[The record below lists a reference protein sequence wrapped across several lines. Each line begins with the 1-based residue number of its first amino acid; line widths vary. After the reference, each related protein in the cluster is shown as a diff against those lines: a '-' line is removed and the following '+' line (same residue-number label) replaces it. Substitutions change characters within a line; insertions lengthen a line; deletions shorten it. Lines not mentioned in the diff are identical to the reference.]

1 MQLDDDGRLHNPY
14 CPNCDMV
21 LAFMAYLEIH
31 INRSATMCHLCGM
44 QCCYGVNLKKHMNIK
59 CDLAKR
65 NRNYGVIAKESAIL
79 GRGIINSKKLYNL
92 PLKQMW
98 TKKRKMLA
106 NKITERKTPREIRVV
121 SFLVVFVRT
130 LLTPPER

>member
-1 MQLDDDGRLHNPY
+1 
-14 CPNCDMV
+14 
-21 LAFMAYLEIH
+21 
-31 INRSATMCHLCGM
+31 MCHLGGM

-59 CDLAKR
+59 GDLAKR
-65 NRNYGVIAKESAIL
+65 NRNYGVISKESALL
-79 GRGIINSKKLYNL
+79 GRGIINSKRLYNL

-106 NKITERKTPREIRVV
+106 NKITERKTSRKIGVV